1 MPRKLKQKPPKNP
14 KASWCPQ
21 TEYYE
26 SSDFSQDRNRGEVWN
41 GRKGRNAGKGSRA
54 CCWLVG
60 KPQVGT
66 PARAAEELRERLKEA
81 VRLRL
86 LSDVP
91 LGVLLSGGIDSSSIA
106 ALMSS
111 LVDEPIKTFS
121 IGFEARE
128 STTPPES
135 NIQKGLVR
143 ASSGVD
149 QPEC

>member
-1 MPRKLKQKPPKNP
+1 M
-14 KASWCPQ
+14 
-21 TEYYE
+21 
-26 SSDFSQDRNRGEVWN
+26 
-41 GRKGRNAGKGSRA
+41 
-54 CCWLVG
+54 
-60 KPQVGT
+60 
-66 PARAAEELRERLKEA
+66 KEA

-135 NIQKGLVR
+135 KIQKGLVK